1 MLLDLQDAASAATAT
16 PEEGLQYMPLQAGV
30 DAIVQTD
37 MDIHIAP
44 SRHVASCTSCTC
56 QAAHSPTLQFMKLS
70 IHFDRNHHDAL
81 HLATELGKCA
91 AGMVV

>member
-1 MLLDLQDAASAATAT
+1 MLLDLQDAAPAATGT

-44 SRHVASCTSCTC
+44 SRHVVSCTYCAC
-56 QAAHSPTLQFMKLS
+56 QGPHSP
-70 IHFDRNHHDAL
+70 AL
-81 HLATELGKCA
+81 HDMT
-91 AGMVV
+91 MSMHT